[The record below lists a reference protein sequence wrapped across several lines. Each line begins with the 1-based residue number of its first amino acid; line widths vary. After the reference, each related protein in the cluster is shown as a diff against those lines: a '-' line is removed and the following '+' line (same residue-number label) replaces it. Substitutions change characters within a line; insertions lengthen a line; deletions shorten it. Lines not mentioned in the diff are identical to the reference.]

1 MTRARVVVFAIVRSG
16 VPPRVSSLV
25 RVGPRRRPP
34 PRPPP
39 RPAHTA
45 PQPRSHH
52 AAACTRPGPPV
63 RARRHDR
70 CSVHEDE
77 PSPQRKRPGGSAKI
91 RIHNILIRTQETQ
104 RGGGRP
110 TAQLGTRLY
119 TRGPDF
125 RPTAPETHGHTD
137 KLQISAGPILP
148 TVPRLFLSKYLSSLL
163 TLDSSSSRELPK
175 PTG

>member
-1 MTRARVVVFAIVRSG
+1 MASARGILNIQSLNELTSRTAAITLQPARGPALRA
-16 VPPRVSSLV
+16 
-25 RVGPRRRPP
+25 
-34 PRPPP
+34 
-39 RPAHTA
+39 
-45 PQPRSHH
+45 
-52 AAACTRPGPPV
+52 
-63 RARRHDR
+63 RHDR